1 MHVQTH
7 PQSTV
12 RSYHVASHLADME
25 MDLETCGST
34 GLRVGLK
41 CSTKAVY
48 FLHQNPRVSAP
59 VSWLNLRESSPVQ
72 SRHCI
77 YPNFTW
83 LNKYNKPL
91 ENGNLCF
98 FHPCI
103 KIKILSGSKHNV
115 TIVIAV
121 NFNFQFM
128 VSSMFYNVARMFYA
142 FYTLL

>member
-48 FLHQNPRVSAP
+48 FVHQNPRVSAP

-72 SRHCI
+72 G
-77 YPNFTW
+77 PD
-83 LNKYNKPL
+83 
-91 ENGNLCF
+91 
-98 FHPCI
+98 
-103 KIKILSGSKHNV
+103 
-115 TIVIAV
+115 IV
-121 NFNFQFM
+121 
-128 VSSMFYNVARMFYA
+128 
-142 FYTLL
+142 YTHATPI